1 MSENSCFIRN
11 IRFSNVELENSIIFK
26 DNIKI
31 SDYDLNIK
39 DNHSEGTVL
48 KAKSNGKS
56 EWGTSSSELFA
67 TKYQT
72 LNELYAVAS
81 DLDVGTIVLIEDN
94 NKLYFKKKDD
104 SWAILDTNNELP
116 FKDDGLIG
124 LFTDESFTSYN
135 NWTDLSGN
143 NNHMV
148 HSNVNPYDT
157 SVTFSNKTGIHK
169 KNWNSAKSSSNVNAS
184 NSSFYGFTNNF
195 NSNSSHE
202 PFIKNTVVGSS
213 YNDNRGNGYFLFH
226 NNISNA
232 IKTGDYTF
240 IHVAKYHNEKVSGG
254 HHRRKIFNNNYLTGN
269 QYWRWYS
276 GFGGTSHSTND
287 GLPGI
292 VDHYGAKFDVR
303 NLLND
308 PNDTSTIYNWTL
320 TVDQHDRARF
330 NTIYDSST
338 MTNDH
343 PYLEEGTDYTNT
355 ISNATNSNKMG
366 VSNNSNER
374 LAINSWKNG
383 EFPNSDWAIAF
394 MAIWNRKLTTDE
406 IKDVENYLVNNYG
419 LTYTYTPELYWTLK
433 PNETINIT
441 ANSSQKTNV
450 ANFNM
455 VQPGDNPIIYNIE
468 LTGYDILSTNEDEN
482 TKSYILTNNI
492 LVELDKISKTI
503 TLNTNN
509 LTIPNNNNTYIVN
522 MGPFNVTLSGYEEG
536 YPDVVLSETITY
548 NIYIDQ
554 KPYINEIIE
563 NKNDTDTTYD
573 INSLPTSLSL
583 SHDGSPTTL
592 TINGIDPD
600 NQIMNYDIV
609 VQSKTTSH
617 PYYSE
622 SGSSNSY
629 FINGNEAPSINLVR
643 QKVYRFYQND
653 QSNINHPFLIY
664 TDANKTTQYT
674 TNVTTIGTPGS
685 TGSYTEITVDNSTP
699 STLYYQCQ
707 NHAYMGYQL
716 VISNNDTDVELI
728 TYSYT
733 TQNLGVVATVNNTN
747 NVFTIT
753 PNNNFLNNGTF
764 MLNITLNDGINTN
777 QYNISFVL
785 NIPNGGQPP
794 YLNSIIQT
802 INDVSTTFTEVQT
815 EYVLDLTDGIMKDML
830 LTFNAVDPEGLPVT
844 YTLTDNS
851 NSNANVSLNSNIVTI
866 SPDPNISE
874 NYIFGI
880 IIHATDGVNSINIA
894 SSIKL
899 QFIIPNPETHIL
911 GYGTTKITN
920 VDGSVNGIATVSGSR
935 EDNSYISPD
944 FSALAIFQYDRVANY
959 NSYPSGY
966 PGYPWGILDSATSA
980 NPFNVYVTWETPQKV
995 THYHWRS
1002 RNWSGNNTEDRAPT
1016 QWTVQVKINGTWTT
1030 IHTIPTEDSFGKA
1043 HEETYYWKIPE
1054 ENQVSAREYRWRIT
1068 DTTHGSN
1075 YLHISRMR
1083 IYSGLNDPHTN
1094 PLHSPESDYINSST
1108 GSFIVPDLIPHRHI
1122 LGYHNTS
1129 SAHDTYDST
1138 PRTSPIQG
1146 TYDVNYN
1153 GFVDAISF
1161 QPAGTASVSPLEY
1174 DWDISDFENAG
1185 IAPYDRHRLGY
1196 TISYNSFTQD
1206 NTYPYPLYDTVFHSA
1221 YWRSS
1226 TAKNF
1231 CHHAFFTFKIPHLV
1245 THINIEGWPGGTVS
1259 PREWIISGK
1268 NDDGN
1273 WVTLQVV
1280 SNACRGGRDTNTI
1293 TGTTHS
1299 RYYEIGHNFHGQ
1311 IDLGTN
1317 PNPNTY
1323 QSLIRNFPANAP
1335 FATRYYRIVFTDSY
1349 TSNSSWGQGRRLRI
1363 NRIRFYSSDNIDPN
1377 GKF

>member
-11 IRFSNVELENSIIFK
+11 IRFSNVEVENSIIFK

-39 DNHSEGTVL
+39 DDHSEGTVL
-48 KAKSNGKS
+48 KAKSNGIS

-67 TKYQT
+67 TKYET
-72 LNELYAVAS
+72 LDELYAVAP
-81 DLDVGTIVLIEDN
+81 DLDVGTIVLIEDI

-124 LFTDESFTSYN
+124 LFTDESFNSYN

-157 SVTFSNKTGIHK
+157 DVSFSYKNGIHK
-169 KNWNSAKSSSNVNAS
+169 KNWNSAKSSSNAS
-184 NSSFYGFTNNF
+184 DSNFYGFTNNY
-195 NSNSSHE
+195 NSSPINE
-202 PFIKNTVVGSS
+202 PYIKNTVVGAS
-213 YNDNRGNGYFLFH
+213 YNDTRGNGYFLFH
-226 NNISNA
+226 NNISEA
-232 IKTGDYTF
+232 IKSGDYTF
-240 IHVAKYHNEKVSGG
+240 IHVARYHNEKSNGY
-254 HHRRKIFNNNYLTGN
+254 HHRRKIFNNNYLTGT

-276 GFGGTSHSTND
+276 GFGPTSHSKID

-292 VDHYGAKFDVR
+292 VDHYGAKFDVK

-308 PNDTSTIYNWTL
+308 PNDDSTIYNWTL

-338 MTNDH
+338 MTEDH
-343 PYLEEGTDYTNT
+343 PYLEEGIDYTNT
-355 ISNATNSNKMG
+355 IGNATDNNKMG
-366 VSNNSNER
+366 ISQNTNER

-433 PNETINIT
+433 PNEIINIT

-450 ANFNM
+450 ANFNI

-492 LVELDKISKTI
+492 LVELDKNDKTV
-503 TLNTNN
+503 TVNTSN

-592 TINGIDPD
+592 TINGIDPE
-600 NQIMNYDIV
+600 
-609 VQSKTTSH
+609 
-617 PYYSE
+617 SE
-622 SGSSNSY
+622 S
-629 FINGNEAPSINLVR
+629 
-643 QKVYRFYQND
+643 
-653 QSNINHPFLIY
+653 
-664 TDANKTTQYT
+664 
-674 TNVTTIGTPGS
+674 
-685 TGSYTEITVDNSTP
+685 
-699 STLYYQCQ
+699 
-707 NHAYMGYQL
+707 
-716 VISNNDTDVELI
+716 I

-733 TQNLGVVATVNNTN
+733 TQNLGVVATVSNTN
-747 NVFTIT
+747 NIFTIT
-753 PNNNFLNNGTF
+753 PNNNFLNNSTF
-764 MLNITLNDGINTN
+764 ILNITLNDGINTN

-802 INDVSTTFTEVQT
+802 VNDVSTTFTEVQT

-844 YTLTDNS
+844 YSLTDNS
-851 NSNANVSLNSNIVTI
+851 DSNANVSLNSNIVTI

-899 QFIIPNPETHIL
+899 QLVIPNPESHIL

-920 VDGSVNGIATVSGSR
+920 VDGSINGIATVSASR
-935 EDNSYISPD
+935 EDGSWDSTNYEQNLLSVFKYDMVLSDSSYD
-944 FSALAIFQYDRVANY
+944 GV
-959 NSYPSGY
+959 
-966 PGYPWGILDSATSA
+966 
-980 NPFNVYVTWETPQKV
+980 NPFGISNSVSVSNPMNIYITWESPQKV
-995 THYHWRS
+995 THYHWSSSLNRV
-1002 RNWSGNNTEDRAPT
+1002 PT
-1016 QWTVQVKINGTWTT
+1016 QWTVQVKISGTWTT
-1030 IHTIPTEDSFGKA
+1030 IHTIPIEDSIGVA
-1043 HEETYYWKIPE
+1043 YGQTYYWKIPE
-1054 ENQVSAREYRWRIT
+1054 SSQVSAREYRWRIT
-1068 DTTHGSN
+1068 ETTDGSN
-1075 YLHISRMR
+1075 NLHISRMR
-1083 IYSGLNDPHTN
+1083 IYSGLNDPYTN
-1094 PLHSPESDYINSST
+1094 PLHNPEYNYINSST
-1108 GSFIVPDLIPHRHI
+1108 GSFIVPELIPHRHV
-1122 LGYHNTS
+1122 LGYYNAS
-1129 SAHDTYDST
+1129 NSFDTYDTT

-1153 GFVDAISF
+1153 GFIDAISF
-1161 QPAGTASVSPLEY
+1161 QPNGTASVSPLEN
-1174 DWDISDFENAG
+1174 DWDISDFENEG
-1185 IAPYDRHRLGY
+1185 ILPYDRHRLGY

-1221 YWRSS
+1221 YWRLS

-1231 CHHAFFTFKIPHLV
+1231 CHHAFFTFKIPRLV

-1273 WVTLQVV
+1273 WITLQVV
-1280 SNACRGGRDTNTI
+1280 NNACRGGKDTNII
-1293 TGTTHS
+1293 TNSLHS
-1299 RYYEIGHNFHGQ
+1299 RYYELGHNFNGQ

-1317 PNPNTY
+1317 PNPNTF
-1323 QSLIRNFPANAP
+1323 QTFIRNFPANAP
-1335 FATRYYRIVFTDSY
+1335 FSTRYYRIVFTDSY
-1349 TSNSSWGQGRRLRI
+1349 TSNSSWGQGRRLRV
-1363 NRIRFYSSDNIDPN
+1363 NRIRFYSSNTIDPN

>member
-11 IRFSNVELENSIIFK
+11 IRFSNVEVENSIIFK

-31 SDYDLNIK
+31 SDYDINIK
-39 DNHSEGTVL
+39 DDHNEGTVL
-48 KAKSNGKS
+48 KAKSNGRS

-67 TKYQT
+67 TKYDT
-72 LNELYAVAS
+72 LDELYAVAS

-202 PFIKNTVVGSS
+202 PFIKNTVVGAS
-213 YNDNRGNGYFLFH
+213 YNDHRGNGYFLFH

-338 MTNDH
+338 MTEDH

-592 TINGIDPD
+592 TINGIDPE
-600 NQIMNYDIV
+600 
-609 VQSKTTSH
+609 
-617 PYYSE
+617 SE
-622 SGSSNSY
+622 S
-629 FINGNEAPSINLVR
+629 
-643 QKVYRFYQND
+643 
-653 QSNINHPFLIY
+653 
-664 TDANKTTQYT
+664 
-674 TNVTTIGTPGS
+674 
-685 TGSYTEITVDNSTP
+685 
-699 STLYYQCQ
+699 
-707 NHAYMGYQL
+707 
-716 VISNNDTDVELI
+716 I

-733 TQNLGVVATVNNTN
+733 TQNLGVVATVSNTN
-747 NVFTIT
+747 NIFTIT
-753 PNNNFLNNGTF
+753 PNNNFLNNSTF
-764 MLNITLNDGINTN
+764 ILNITLNDGINTN

-802 INDVSTTFTEVQT
+802 VNDVSTTFTEVQT

-844 YTLTDNS
+844 YSLTDNS
-851 NSNANVSLNSNIVTI
+851 DSNANVSLNSNIVTI

-894 SSIKL
+894 SSIKIE
-899 QFIIPNPETHIL
+899 FIIPYPETHIL

-920 VDGSVNGIATVSGSR
+920 VDGSVNGIATISASR

-944 FSALAIFQYDRVANY
+944 YSALAIFQYDRVANY

-966 PGYPWGILDSATSA
+966 PGYPWGILNAATSA
-980 NPFNVYVTWETPQKV
+980 NPFNVYVTWVTPQKV
-995 THYHWRS
+995 SHYHWRS
-1002 RNWSGNNTEDRAPT
+1002 RNYQYNNWDERAPT
-1016 QWTVQVKINGTWTT
+1016 TWDVQVFVSGAWTT
-1030 IHTIPTEDSFGKA
+1030 IHTVTSDNRAREQ
-1043 HEETYYWKIPE
+1043 TYYWKIPE
-1054 ENQVSAREYRWRIT
+1054 ADQVSTTQYRWRIT
-1068 DTTHGSN
+1068 DTTYN
-1075 YLHISRMR
+1075 TADNLLHISRMR
-1083 IYSGLNDPHTN
+1083 IYSGINDPTTN
-1094 PLHSPESDYINSST
+1094 PIQSPESDYIDSST
-1108 GSFIVPDLIPHRHI
+1108 GSFIVP
-1122 LGYHNTS
+1122 
-1129 SAHDTYDST
+1129 
-1138 PRTSPIQG
+1138 
-1146 TYDVNYN
+1146 
-1153 GFVDAISF
+1153 
-1161 QPAGTASVSPLEY
+1161 
-1174 DWDISDFENAG
+1174 
-1185 IAPYDRHRLGY
+1185 
-1196 TISYNSFTQD
+1196 
-1206 NTYPYPLYDTVFHSA
+1206 
-1221 YWRSS
+1221 
-1226 TAKNF
+1226 
-1231 CHHAFFTFKIPHLV
+1231 
-1245 THINIEGWPGGTVS
+1245 
-1259 PREWIISGK
+1259 
-1268 NDDGN
+1268 
-1273 WVTLQVV
+1273 
-1280 SNACRGGRDTNTI
+1280 
-1293 TGTTHS
+1293 
-1299 RYYEIGHNFHGQ
+1299 
-1311 IDLGTN
+1311 
-1317 PNPNTY
+1317 
-1323 QSLIRNFPANAP
+1323 
-1335 FATRYYRIVFTDSY
+1335 
-1349 TSNSSWGQGRRLRI
+1349 
-1363 NRIRFYSSDNIDPN
+1363 
-1377 GKF
+1377 